1 MKKLKDLSASE
12 RPREK
17 LQAKGPEALSDLEL
31 MAILLGSGTKGCDVL
46 TVAGRI
52 VKEDLDITAQL
63 KSAAEILGI
72 RLLDHIVF
80 NQKGYYSLLEKGL
93 V

>member
-17 LQAKGPEALSDLEL
+17 LQTKGPEALFDLEL
-31 MAILLGSGTKGCDVL
+31 MAILLGSGTKGSDVL

-52 VKEDLDITAQL
+52 VKEDIDITAQL

-80 NQKGYYSLLEKGL
+80 NQKGYYSFLEKGL

>member
-1 MKKLKDLSASE
+1 MKKLKDLSVSE

-31 MAILLGSGTKGCDVL
+31 MAILLGSGTKDADVL

-52 VKEDLDITAQL
+52 LKVLDGRNESWAWR
-63 KSAAEILGI
+63 SCRPSRGSG
-72 RLLDHIVF
+72 RPRRR
-80 NQKGYYSLLEKGL
+80 
-93 V
+93 

>member
-1 MKKLKDLSASE
+1 MKKLKDLSKSE

-80 NQKGYYSLLEKGL
+80 NQKGYYSFLEKGL
-93 V
+93 L